1 MSNTSFIPPISS
13 LHRYLIEAR
22 ESVLAGKIEDEKV
35 VSITPEHRS
44 YSTNDDHAGI
54 AANKKV

>member
-1 MSNTSFIPPISS
+1 MSNISFIPPISS

-22 ESVLAGKIEDEKV
+22 ESVLAEKTEDEKV
-35 VSITPEHRS
+35 ISIVPEHRS
-44 YSTNDDHAGI
+44 NGSNDDYAEI